1 MKKTKLFFIFI
12 LFLLVSGCIFP
23 LRTTRIIGSG
33 NMDTETRR
41 VSGFNSI
48 QLNGI
53 GTLYIEQGKK
63 ESLEITAEENI
74 IEYLD
79 SVVIGNNLRLEV
91 RDFVNL
97 DPTKEIIYRLTV
109 KDLEKIEVGG
119 LGELHFGPLE
129 TARLNFKIS
138 GSGDADFMDLQA
150 DSLILEISGLGNVK
164 VAGKVETQRVELSG
178 AGYYDAQ
185 DLSSSE
191 AKVTISGT
199 GKAVVWVKDELD
211 VELSG
216 MGDFQYYGSPILS
229 TDISGIG
236 SVESLGEK

>member
-1 MKKTKLFFIFI
+1 MKKTKLFFIFT

-33 NMDTETRR
+33 NMVTETRR
-41 VSGFNSI
+41 ISDFNSI

-53 GTLYIEQGKK
+53 GTLYIEQGNK

-74 IEYLD
+74 IEYLE
-79 SVVIGNNLRLEV
+79 SSVIGNNLRLEV

-97 DPTKEIIYRLTV
+97 DPTKEIIYRLYV

-119 LGELHFGPLE
+119 LGELHIGPLN
-129 TARLNFKIS
+129 TTRLNFKIS
-138 GSGDADFMDLQA
+138 GSGNADFENLRA
-150 DSLILEISGLGNVK
+150 DSLMIEISGLGNVK
-164 VAGKVETQRVELSG
+164 VAGMVETQRVELSG
-178 AGYYDAQ
+178 AGYYDAEK
-185 DLSSSE
+185 LSSSE
-191 AKVTISGT
+191 AKIKISGT

-216 MGDFQYYGSPILS
+216 MGNFQYYGSPILS